1 VCLNE
6 VWAGSADWMP
16 SNFERRIELLF
27 PLLSMG
33 LRRRVLAM
41 LEAQLEDD

>member
-1 VCLNE
+1 LNE

-16 SNFERRIELLF
+16 SNVERRIEVLF
-27 PLLSMG
+27 QLLSVG

-41 LEAQLEDD
+41 LKAQLEDD